1 MRRLRSKQK
10 RAVVDDV
17 DLESTVSNI
26 SSKRLIQRQEKVL
39 NSVGINEQSRRALDD
54 DVSYK
59 RRSLRVTYEDE
70 QPGNSDLTRWTPL
83 EKETESAAAVRAR
96 QSKARINDIEE
107 EMAAMAEKQA
117 ARERRA
123 ARLKALV
130 AEASEE
136 TEAVN
141 NALQSVSISAR
152 REKQTIE
159 Y

>member
-1 MRRLRSKQK
+1 M
-10 RAVVDDV
+10 
-17 DLESTVSNI
+17 
-26 SSKRLIQRQEKVL
+26 L
-39 NSVGINEQSRRALDD
+39 NSVGINETSRRALDD
-54 DVSYK
+54 DVSFK

-70 QPGNSDLTRWTPL
+70 QPGNSELTRWTPL
-83 EKETESAAAVRAR
+83 ERETTESAAAVRAK

-107 EMAAMAEKQA
+107 EMVALAEKQA

-152 REKQTIE
+152 REKQTLE

>member
-1 MRRLRSKQK
+1 M
-10 RAVVDDV
+10 
-17 DLESTVSNI
+17 DLESTVNNI

-39 NSVGINEQSRRALDD
+39 ESVGINDSSRRALDE
-54 DVSYK
+54 DVSFK

-70 QPGNSDLTRWTPL
+70 PGNGDLTRWTPL
-83 EKETESAAAVRAR
+83 ERETESAAVLRAK
-96 QSKARINDIEE
+96 QSRAKINDIEE
-107 EMAAMAEKQA
+107 EMAALAEKQA

>member
-1 MRRLRSKQK
+1 M
-10 RAVVDDV
+10 

-26 SSKRLIQRQEKVL
+26 SSKRLLARSEKVL
-39 NSVGINEQSRRALDD
+39 SSVGINESSRKALDD
-54 DVSYK
+54 DVSFK
-59 RRSLRVTYEDE
+59 RRSLRVSYEDE
-70 QPGNSDLTRWTPL
+70 QPANGELTRWTPL
-83 EKETESAAAVRAR
+83 EREATSETAAAIRAR

-117 ARERRA
+117 VRERRA

-152 REKQTIE
+152 REKQTLE